1 MGYSNT
7 WVCRGAYIQSYTVV
21 LYDRAQFL
29 SIIWNGF
36 AKWRKVITK
45 KEKPVQDSTVEK
57 ILFLN
62 KNEQSHPSIHK
73 HIHVLQFDNTA
84 AVLT

>member
-21 LYDRAQFL
+21 LYEHNSSASFEMVL
-29 SIIWNGF
+29 S
-36 AKWRKVITK
+36 KWRKVITK